1 MYERIFKLLNDA
13 VTDIFLKIQ
22 DEYGIEY
29 GDCPPDIGI
38 DLDKATG
45 ELSEVIKEVIIFQLK
60 EREYERL

>member
-45 ELSEVIKEVIIFQLK
+45 ELAEVIKEAVLIKLNIG
-60 EREYERL
+60 

>member
-45 ELSEVIKEVIIFQLK
+45 ELSEVIKEAILIK
-60 EREYERL
+60 M